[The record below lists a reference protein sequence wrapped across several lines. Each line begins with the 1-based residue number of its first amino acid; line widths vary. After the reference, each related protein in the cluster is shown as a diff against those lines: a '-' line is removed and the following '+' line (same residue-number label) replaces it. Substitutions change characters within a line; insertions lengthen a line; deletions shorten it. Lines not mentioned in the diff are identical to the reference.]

1 MPFHLMGAEQKF
13 RSSQWWVIF
22 LLNQLVLKKKKK
34 KKKDEHEEVQ
44 AIKEAACSLT
54 MKSGSL
60 MLFSKDDP
68 P

>member
-1 MPFHLMGAEQKF
+1 MVGYISIESACTE
-13 RSSQWWVIF
+13 
-22 LLNQLVLKKKKK
+22 KKK

-54 MKSGSL
+54 KKSGSL